1 MEKSV
6 FGHINQGNTTVS
18 EQDINLALLKLPSEF
33 RQKWRDKFDDA
44 DDLSIC
50 MMDLN
55 EFLKKRDELFISSVE
70 VDPNLSE
77 TVKKEV
83 GVVVESIKRTFG
95 DTNYFL
101 GNGYTAEVYEMP
113 IAPHLC
119 VKYIH
124 NQNAYNENNHM
135 RVEYNLLSSLRDVK
149 YGRVRTP
156 APAFLRIHPSEG
168 HTYGMEKVKG
178 KSLSQ
183 ILEKPEES
191 MELIKVC
198 KALNRD
204 EIIGQMEG
212 YIKLMHE
219 NKITHNDLFMR
230 NIMVDTSGNFFVI
243 DFGKAKLED
252 LGDNHDDEKRRD
264 LFLARNEISL
274 FFRGIDN
281 LSIK

>member
-1 MEKSV
+1 METRV
-6 FGHINQGNTTVS
+6 FEQGNQENKTIS
-18 EQDINLALLKLPSEF
+18 EQDINLALLKLPQEF

-44 DDLSIC
+44 DDLSLC
-50 MMDLN
+50 MLDLN
-55 EFLKKRDELFISSVE
+55 EFLKRRNEVFISSVE
-70 VDPNLSE
+70 IDPNLSE
-77 TVKKEV
+77 TIKSEV
-83 GVVVESIKRTFG
+83 RAVIDSINRTFG

-124 NQNAYNENNHM
+124 DQNAYNENNHM
-135 RVEYNLLSSLRDVK
+135 RVEYNFLSSLRDIN
-149 YGRVRTP
+149 YGNVRSP
-156 APAFLRIHPSEG
+156 GPAFLRIHPSDG
-168 HTYGMEKVKG
+168 HVYGMEKVNG

-183 ILEKPEES
+183 ILEKPEEN

-198 KALNRD
+198 KGLDGD
-204 EIIGQMEG
+204 EIISQMEG

-230 NIMVDTSGNFFVI
+230 NIMVDINGNFFVI

-264 LFLARNEISL
+264 LFLARNELAL
-274 FFRGIDN
+274 FFKHLDKIN
-281 LSIK
+281 IK